1 VAAAAGVAAAGH
13 ARECATK
20 VDGQAV
26 PLRALPAG
34 GAPWETTAAL
44 LYFLNEKH

>member
-20 VDGQAV
+20 IDGQAV
-26 PLRALPAG
+26 PCGHYLPE